1 MLLLQAASGLKIV
14 KTSVGNKTS
23 TMVATADVTIIGYN
37 HFSYIPGLNCDW
49 TKNKDGHACS
59 ITSMV
64 ISPLVL
70 MLTFMA

>member
-1 MLLLQAASGLKIV
+1 
-14 KTSVGNKTS
+14 
-23 TMVATADVTIIGYN
+23 MVATADVTIIGYN

-59 ITSMV
+59 VTSMV